1 MSSKLYVSNL
11 SQSTTSDALG
21 AHFAQCGKV
30 ISAAVLT
37 EKDTGRSRGF
47 GFVEMSSDAEAQG
60 AITTLD
66 QKALD
71 GNALNVK
78 MAKPR
83 ADRAPRA

>member
-1 MSSKLYVSNL
+1 MPSKLYVSNL
-11 SQSTTSDALG
+11 SQSTTSDTLG

-30 ISAAVLT
+30 MSAAVLT

-66 QKALD
+66 QKDLD
-71 GNALNVK
+71 GNSLTVK

-83 ADRAPRA
+83 TDRAPRL